1 MKLLKSM
8 KKGLKNLDLSTII
21 VVSVCVI
28 FVYMIYNY
36 STSKHFF
43 SERFNHRSLSPAEL
57 ESPNLPSPSKEESE
71 WAELGDVAPQDLQSA
86 QNSINPRD
94 LLPKNMNGKG
104 CEMNVSVD
112 HGDVKG
118 VNFLPLPTVTV
129 ERNANLSIRSDPV
142 IPQTSNVGP
151 WNLST
156 IERDQF
162 SRKQGLC
169 S

>member
-21 VVSVCVI
+21 VVSVCAI
-28 FVYMIYNY
+28 FVFMVYNY
-36 STSKHFF
+36 SSSKFFF
-43 SERFNHRSLSPAEL
+43 SERFNHPLSPAEL
-57 ESPNLPSPSKEESE
+57 DTPSPNKEESE
-71 WAELGDVAPQDLQSA
+71 WAEIGDVAAEELPAA
-86 QNSINPRD
+86 QNSIDPRD
-94 LLPKNMNGKG
+94 LLPKNMNGQG

-118 VNFLPLPTVTV
+118 VNFLPPPTLTV
-129 ERNANLSIRSDPV
+129 ERNANLTIRKDPP
-142 IPQTSNVGP
+142 ITQTTNVGP

-162 SRKQGLC
+162 TRNQGLC